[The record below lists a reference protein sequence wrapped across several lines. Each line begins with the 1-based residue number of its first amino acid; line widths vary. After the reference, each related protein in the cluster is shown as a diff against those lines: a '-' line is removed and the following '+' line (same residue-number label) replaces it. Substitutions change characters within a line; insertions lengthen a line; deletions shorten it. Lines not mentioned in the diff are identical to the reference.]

1 MSETKQGTVKWCNQK
16 KGYGFISSEGAD
28 DLFVHYSDITA
39 DGFKTLSEGQA
50 VEYEIGEGQRGP
62 SAKNVKPV

>member
-1 MSETKQGTVKWCNQK
+1 MSGTKEGTVKWFNEK
-16 KGYGFISSEGAD
+16 KGFGFISSE
-28 DLFVHYSDITA
+28 S
-39 DGFKTLSEGQA
+39 QA